1 MIWESACWGTA
12 LGRLVTCPAHLDQP
26 PVRDRRQLPHLI
38 TASPAHGAGNR
49 KQSWPHWLSDPISEI
64 TTPSPLLFTNEET
77 EDTTLSQGLAQ
88 VLPLSHSPQH
98 TPATVANFHLA
109 TEASRASQSLFCLRS
124 QPQPGRVGFSPHL
137 WLASLDHHCNQAI
150 QLVILKLTSD
160 HVTLL
165 PWHQV
170 FAQSRGPQMTHNQVP
185 SAPCSLISSHS
196 PRLTSH
202 IPQMMPELPPS
213 SLLYLCGFAQAV
225 VSSWNGISSA
235 FVSLTSI
242 HPSRQH
248 CHLQEAFPDA
258 PQ

>member
-202 IPQMMPELPPS
+202 IPQMMPELPPVPS
-213 SLLYLCGFAQAV
+213 CTSVALLKLLSLPGM
-225 VSSWNGISSA
+225 
-235 FVSLTSI
+235 
-242 HPSRQH
+242 
-248 CHLQEAFPDA
+248 AFPLLLFL
-258 PQ
+258 